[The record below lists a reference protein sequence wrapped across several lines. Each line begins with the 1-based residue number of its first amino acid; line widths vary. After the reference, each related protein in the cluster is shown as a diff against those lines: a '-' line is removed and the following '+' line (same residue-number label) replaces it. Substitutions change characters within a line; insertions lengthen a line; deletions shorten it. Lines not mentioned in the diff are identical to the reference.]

1 MLVFLGSVQL
11 LFDLPNSFMEYIF
24 ILMLLFGSFF
34 FFLSGL
40 QSLLKQKSIKH
51 FGDKLSH

>member
-1 MLVFLGSVQL
+1 MLVFLGSVML

-24 ILMLLFGSFF
+24 ILMMLFGSFF
-34 FFLSGL
+34 VWNHD
-40 QSLLKQKSIKH
+40 LKKNKNYFKH

>member
-24 ILMLLFGSFF
+24 ILMLTDR
-34 FFLSGL
+34 
-40 QSLLKQKSIKH
+40 KSVV
-51 FGDKLSH
+51 

>member
-34 FFLSGL
+34 FFFLSGL
-40 QSLLKQKSIKH
+40 QSLLKQKKH
-51 FGDKLSH
+51 

>member
-24 ILMLLFGSFF
+24 ILMLLFGFF
-34 FFLSGL
+34 FFFPFWFAIT
-40 QSLLKQKSIKH
+40 IKTKKH
-51 FGDKLSH
+51 

>member
-1 MLVFLGSVQL
+1 MLVFLGSVKL

-34 FFLSGL
+34 FSFWFGIT
-40 QSLLKQKSIKH
+40 IK
-51 FGDKLSH
+51 KKR

>member
-1 MLVFLGSVQL
+1 MLVFLGSVML

-24 ILMLLFGSFF
+24 ILMLLFESFLF
-34 FFLSGL
+34 VCLFGITI
-40 QSLLKQKSIKH
+40 KKSFKH

>member
-34 FFLSGL
+34 FPFWFAIT
-40 QSLLKQKSIKH
+40 IKKKKH
-51 FGDKLSH
+51 

>member
-24 ILMLLFGSFF
+24 IL
-34 FFLSGL
+34 
-40 QSLLKQKSIKH
+40 KKK
-51 FGDKLSH
+51 KKKN

>member
-34 FFLSGL
+34 FFFPFWFVIT
-40 QSLLKQKSIKH
+40 IKTKKH
-51 FGDKLSH
+51 

>member
-24 ILMLLFGSFF
+24 ILMLLPTPSSFF
-34 FFLSGL
+34 PHLQTLLPGL
-40 QSLLKQKSIKH
+40 HS
-51 FGDKLSH
+51 